1 MDLTKIPIRASTQEH
16 LDIEDIRDDLVILKD
31 GSCILILTTTAI
43 NYSLLSEKEQEAT
56 IYAYAALL
64 NSLTFSVQIVIR
76 SEKKDVSGYV
86 KLLDRAEKKET
97 KPKVKEQ
104 IKKYKK
110 FIKETVAKN
119 EVLDKEFY
127 LAIPMSAL
135 ELGVAQ
141 TLTSVLRRKRGL
153 PFPKEYIL
161 EKAKT
166 LLYPKRDHL
175 LRQLSRLGLK
185 GRQLTTQELIQLF
198 FKIYNPEAG
207 NLPVDQTAGYQVS
220 TVQSETIRSSEPEP
234 EIKPETETKELA
246 KMPTKGENLQDE
258 INHLVKKSI

>member
-1 MDLTKIPIRASTQEH
+1 MKLDPTKIPIRASTQEH

-43 NYSLLSEKEQEAT
+43 NYGLLSEKEQEAI

-64 NSLTFSVQIVIR
+64 NSLTFSIQIVMR
-76 SEKKDVSGYV
+76 SQKKDVSGYL
-86 KLLDRAEKKET
+86 KLLDQAEKKET
-97 KPKVKEQ
+97 KKEVKEQ
-104 IKKYKK
+104 IKKYRK
-110 FIKETVAKN
+110 FVEETVAKN

-141 TLTSVLRRKRGL
+141 TLSSTFRRQKGL
-153 PFPKEYIL
+153 PFPKDYIL

-166 LLYPKRDHL
+166 NLYPKRDHL
-175 LRQLSRLGLK
+175 LRQLNRLGLK

-198 FKIYNPEAG
+198 FEIYNPEAKKLQVG
-207 NLPVDQTAGYQVS
+207 QAAEYQTPIVQPVVKPAPQPKEPPKAPVK
-220 TVQSETIRSSEPEP
+220 SES
-234 EIKPETETKELA
+234 
-246 KMPTKGENLQDE
+246 LQDE